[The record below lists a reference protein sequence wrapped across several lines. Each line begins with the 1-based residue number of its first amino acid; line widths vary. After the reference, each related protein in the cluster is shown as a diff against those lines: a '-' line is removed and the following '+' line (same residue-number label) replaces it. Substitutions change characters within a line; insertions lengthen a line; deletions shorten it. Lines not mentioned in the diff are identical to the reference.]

1 MALVRTSLQKVMLFL
16 HQLQIMAVTSP
27 RYQRLCKV
35 SAIEFTPAQPQTKV
49 VGGQEANKGKFAVR
63 SSMWL

>member
-16 HQLQIMAVTSP
+16 HQLQVMAVTSP

-35 SAIEFTPAQPQTKV
+35 SAREVTQQH
-49 VGGQEANKGKFAVR
+49 N
-63 SSMWL
+63 SSRLM